1 MTLTTPETRRFP
13 SLAEFNGTSR
23 PGFHNVESDS
33 ASVSSSAS
41 EASSIS
47 GVSPP
52 QRQMMSLRLCEAS
65 VEYQV
70 LNENTVPDA
79 AKELFFLMDD
89 IGRGR
94 DIVPHA
100 LKSTIEEKLK
110 DQPMSLRR
118 WDSSFMPQGHDDD
131 LPGRIPSFEEVKIIL
146 IRAVECEKF
155 QGEELMWN
163 GGVLLRLLGGIF
175 EDRLG
180 GQCDDFNA
188 ILCTTARPDRE
199 FEPMPS
205 TGRMIDVCIYA
216 SLDQNQELRAAMAEF
231 CMTAP
236 TATVNHTDFEPLQL
250 RPLVLGIGTRKPG
263 VEWDRAQVQTGIWHA
278 SQWAFLRW
286 AVRQKLLKRRVA
298 QGADE
303 GEEEFQ
309 AEERAVLSKLG
320 FIPGIIVQGN
330 RWHLVI
336 STYHEGKTTLWAEWV
351 FGTTKSLMDIYS
363 VIAGVR
369 RLTAWARDTY
379 IPWFK
384 ENVLM

>member
-1 MTLTTPETRRFP
+1 MTLTTPENRRFP
-13 SLAEFNGTSR
+13 SLSEFNGTSR
-23 PGFHNVESDS
+23 RGFHNVESDS

-41 EASSIS
+41 EESSIS
-47 GVSPP
+47 GMSPP

-79 AKELFFLMDD
+79 AKELFFLMDN

-146 IRAVECEKF
+146 AKAVGCEKF

-163 GGVLLRLLGGIF
+163 GDVLLRLLRGIF

-188 ILCTTARPDRE
+188 ILCTRARPDRE

-250 RPLVLGIGTRKPG
+250 RPLVLGIGTRRPG
-263 VEWDRAQVQTGIWHA
+263 VEWDRAQVQIGIWHA

-286 AVRQKLLKRRVA
+286 AVGRKLLKQRVA
-298 QGADE
+298 KGADK

-336 STYHEGKTTLWAEWV
+336 STYNEGKTTLWAEWV

>member
-1 MTLTTPETRRFP
+1 
-13 SLAEFNGTSR
+13 
-23 PGFHNVESDS
+23 
-33 ASVSSSAS
+33 
-41 EASSIS
+41 
-47 GVSPP
+47 
-52 QRQMMSLRLCEAS
+52 
-65 VEYQV
+65 
-70 LNENTVPDA
+70 
-79 AKELFFLMDD
+79 
-89 IGRGR
+89 
-94 DIVPHA
+94 
-100 LKSTIEEKLK
+100 
-110 DQPMSLRR
+110 
-118 WDSSFMPQGHDDD
+118 
-131 LPGRIPSFEEVKIIL
+131 
-146 IRAVECEKF
+146 
-155 QGEELMWN
+155 
-163 GGVLLRLLGGIF
+163 
-175 EDRLG
+175 
-180 GQCDDFNA
+180 
-188 ILCTTARPDRE
+188 
-199 FEPMPS
+199 MPS

-216 SLDQNQELRAAMAEF
+216 SLDQNQELRASMADF

-250 RPLVLGIGTRKPG
+250 CPLVLGIGTRKPG
-263 VEWDRAQVQTGIWHA
+263 VEWDRAQVQIGIWHA

-286 AVRQKLLKRRVA
+286 ALGRKLLKQRVA
-298 QGADE
+298 KGADE

-336 STYHEGKTTLWAEWV
+336 STYNEGKTTLWAEWV

>member
-1 MTLTTPETRRFP
+1 MTLTTPENRRFP

-41 EASSIS
+41 EESSIS

-70 LNENTVPDA
+70 LNESTVPDA

-94 DIVPHA
+94 DILPHA

-146 IRAVECEKF
+146 ARAVECEKF

-163 GGVLLRLLGGIF
+163 GEVLLRLLRGIF

-188 ILCTTARPDRE
+188 ILCTRARPDRE
-199 FEPMPS
+199 FEPMSS

-263 VEWDRAQVQTGIWHA
+263 VEWDRAQVQIGIWHA

-286 AVRQKLLKRRVA
+286 AVGRKLLKQRVA
-298 QGADE
+298 KGADE

-336 STYHEGKTTLWAEWV
+336 STYNEGKTTLWAEWV